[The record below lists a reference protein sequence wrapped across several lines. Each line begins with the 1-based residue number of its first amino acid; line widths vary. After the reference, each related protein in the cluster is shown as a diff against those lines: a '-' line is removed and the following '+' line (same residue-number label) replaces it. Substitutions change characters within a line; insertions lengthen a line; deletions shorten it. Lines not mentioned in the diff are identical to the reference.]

1 MTLIKL
7 WLGGLIAHRTVRII
21 GVIAG
26 ISLAVSL
33 LMALGAFVVSSSVSM
48 SARAVSAV
56 PIDWQV
62 ELVPTAN
69 PDLVET
75 AIRKAA
81 KIQALHT
88 VRYAQ
93 VAGLV
98 ASPGKT
104 TQTTGPGKVIAF
116 DAGYAKDFP
125 KEVRLLAGKADGVLI
140 AQQTA
145 ANLHVRPGD
154 AVRIK
159 RIGLSPVSVVVS
171 GVVGLPDA
179 DALFQGVG
187 LPKQAAPQAPP
198 DNVLILPAAQWEKVF
213 NPQQRVRPDTVR
225 RQFHVRLA
233 RAQLPANPET
243 AFVFVSG
250 AARNLEARVA
260 GQALISDNLGARLD
274 AVRGD
279 SLYARVLFLFLG
291 VPGIALAAIMTMAV
305 TATNADERRRERAVL
320 RTRGA
325 SRRQVLVLAGVE
337 AAFCGIFGVLIGIAV
352 TVGFSALSAH
362 ALALPD
368 GISLA
373 LSCALALGVVFSA
386 LVLPVLREDRGASIV
401 ASRAAAPL
409 KGAPLWERTYGDLA
423 ALVLAGLFFWQ
434 SASTGY
440 QIVLAP
446 EGVAATA
453 VDYKAFISPALFW
466 LGIVLFSLRF
476 SRFVLRRGGGVVTA
490 ALRPWA
496 GALAPAVSAAMTRQ
510 SSRLSFGV
518 AMLALAI
525 SFAVSTSIFN
535 KTYNGQARVDAE
547 LTNGSDVTVF
557 GSTDRPAAAYFNRLK
572 ALPGVASGATM
583 AHRFAYV
590 GADLQDI
597 YGIDP
602 VTISKGTHLADA
614 YFTGQSAKSILEI
627 LKKTPN
633 GVLVSEETVHD
644 FQLTLGDTLNLRLMD
659 MNAHQYRAVPFV
671 FVGVVRE
678 FPTAPKDSFL
688 VANAAYLAQMTNSS
702 AREDVLLKAKG
713 DPAMLAGR
721 VKSLLR
727 DAPSLRVTD
736 IGQAAHI
743 IGSNLAAVDLR
754 GLTRIELSFAAIM
767 AASASGLLLLLGLFE
782 RRRAFAV
789 LNVIGSKPR
798 QLAVFIWSEGLFVLA
813 GGLLFGVAGGVVIA
827 AMLVKLLTG
836 VFDPP
841 PEVLAWPLG
850 YLAMIVGF
858 VAVSL
863 AAALAITT
871 RGAARPSADLLRER

>member
-1 MTLIKL
+1 MALIKL
-7 WLGGLIAHRTVRII
+7 WLGGLIAHRAVRVV
-21 GVIAG
+21 GVVAG

-62 ELVPTAN
+62 ELVPTAS
-69 PDLVET
+69 PSRVET
-75 AIRKAA
+75 AIKKAA

-104 TQTTGPGKVIAF
+104 TQTTGPGKAIAF

-125 KEVRLLAGKADGVLI
+125 KEVRLLAGKLDGVLI

-154 AVRIK
+154 TVRIK
-159 RIGLSPVSVVVS
+159 RVGLAPASVVIS

-198 DNVLILPAAQWEKVF
+198 DNVLILPEAQWMKIF
-213 NPQQRVRPDTVR
+213 DPQRQVRPGSVR
-225 RQFHVRLA
+225 LQFHVRLA
-233 RAQLPANPET
+233 RAQLPANPEA
-243 AFVFVSG
+243 AFVFVTG

-260 GQALISDNLGARLD
+260 GQALVSDNLGARLD

-291 VPGIALAAIMTMAV
+291 VPGVALAAIMTMAV
-305 TATNADERRRERAVL
+305 TTTNAGERRRERAVL

-325 SRRQVLVLAGVE
+325 SRRQIVIFAASE
-337 AAFCGIFGVLIGIAV
+337 AAFCGILGVLIGMAI
-352 TVGFSALSAH
+352 TVGFPALTGH
-362 ALALPD
+362 APVMPD
-368 GISLA
+368 GLSLA
-373 LSCALALGVVFSA
+373 LSCALALGVVFLA
-386 LVLPVLREDRGASIV
+386 LVLPVLREGRSTTIA

-409 KGAPLWERTYGDLA
+409 QGTPLWARTYADLA
-423 ALVLAGLFFWQ
+423 LLALAGLFFWQ

-440 QIVLAP
+440 RIVLAP
-446 EGVAATA
+446 EGVATTA

-466 LGIVLFSLRF
+466 LGIVLFSLRIT
-476 SRFVLRRGGGVVTA
+476 RLALRRGGGVLTA

-510 SSRLSFGV
+510 SFRLSFGV

-547 LTNGSDVTVF
+547 LTNGADVTVF

-602 VTISKGTHLADA
+602 ATITKATHLADA
-614 YFTGQSAKSILEI
+614 YFVGQSAQSVLEI
-627 LKKTPN
+627 LKRTPN
-633 GVLVSEETVHD
+633 GVLVSQETVHD

-659 MNAHQYRAVPFV
+659 MRTHQYRAIPFV

-688 VANAAYLAQMTNSS
+688 VANAAYLAQMTRSS

-713 DPAMLAGR
+713 DPAALAGR

-754 GLTRIELSFAAIM
+754 GLTGIELSFAAIM

-841 PEVLAWPLG
+841 PEVLAWPLD
-850 YLAMIVGF
+850 YLVTIVGF
-858 VAVSL
+858 AAVSL
-863 AAALAITT
+863 AAALVVTT
-871 RGAARPSADLLRER
+871 RRASRSSADLLRER